1 MDKEDE
7 FYFWDEM
14 WNEKDDNIKKNK
26 NEKDTTKN
34 SLEDKSMDDKD

>member
-1 MDKEDE
+1 MDKEEE

-14 WNEKDDNIKKNK
+14 WNEKDENIKKNK

>member
-1 MDKEDE
+1 MI
-7 FYFWDEM
+7 FWDEM
-14 WNEKDDNIKKNK
+14 WNEIKTNDDK

>member
-14 WNEKDDNIKKNK
+14 WNKKDDNINK

>member
-1 MDKEDE
+1 MDKEEE

>member
-1 MDKEDE
+1 MDKEEE

-14 WNEKDDNIKKNK
+14 WNEKDNNIKKNK

>member
-14 WNEKDDNIKKNK
+14 WNEKDNNIKKNK
-26 NEKDTTKN
+26 NEKRYYK
-34 SLEDKSMDDKD
+34 K